1 MQNSNGKV
9 FVLKSVFNKN
19 ARLDFRPAR
28 KFPCIKNTSEF
39 TVLLQE
45 DLIQAPFLVQ
55 LQLYQNAGA
64 P

>member
-1 MQNSNGKV
+1 MVNKSRRKLSEILKRYILQNSNGKV

-45 DLIQAPFLVQ
+45 DLI
-55 LQLYQNAGA
+55 
-64 P
+64 

>member
-1 MQNSNGKV
+1 MVNKSRRKLSEILKRYILQNSNGKV

-39 TVLLQE
+39 TVLPQE
-45 DLIQAPFLVQ
+45 DLI
-55 LQLYQNAGA
+55 
-64 P
+64 

>member
-1 MQNSNGKV
+1 MVNKSRRKLSEILKRYILQNSNGKV

-28 KFPCIKNTSEF
+28 KFPYIKNTSEF

-45 DLIQAPFLVQ
+45 DLI
-55 LQLYQNAGA
+55 
-64 P
+64 